1 MSRAFIAS
9 PVSIFRHNLLLI
21 AWILVLL
28 GIIRCSVES
37 LVSMRSLLWRRSS
50 GQLRFLDTTTSTT
63 AFTTFLVRENSFAR
77 PYSRAF
83 VAAAQ
88 PVSSQHSAQSYF
100 ERHSRLFS
108 TSPTSSTGSE
118 SITSHDNMMSEGG
131 ETLTSGSTVRN
142 YSDYEKWVR
151 RLYMTNLFH
160 PVKMGLTNMQQ
171 LHDIMGNPMDD
182 VSSTYLAK
190 ANVVCCESTSPFPQS

>member
-1 MSRAFIAS
+1 MSRASIAS

-50 GQLRFLDTTTSTT
+50 GRLRFLDTTTSTT
-63 AFTTFLVRENSFAR
+63 AFSTFLVRENSF
-77 PYSRAF
+77 SRVF
-83 VAAAQ
+83 VAATQ
-88 PVSSQHSAQSYF
+88 PLSSQHSAQSYF

-108 TSPTSSTGSE
+108 TIPTSSTGPE
-118 SITSHDNMMSEGG
+118 SITSNDSMMSEGG
-131 ETLTSGSTVRN
+131 ETVTSGSTQRN

-182 VSSTYLAK
+182 VSITYLTK
-190 ANVVCCESTSPFPQS
+190 AS